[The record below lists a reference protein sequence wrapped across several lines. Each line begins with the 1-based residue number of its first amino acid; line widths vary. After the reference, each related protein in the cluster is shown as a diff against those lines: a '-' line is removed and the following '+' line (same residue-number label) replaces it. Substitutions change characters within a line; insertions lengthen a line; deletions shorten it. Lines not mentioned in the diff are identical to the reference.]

1 MSSHVFSF
9 IDSLNSKSS
18 GNNVLEVVGMYDTR
32 EQSNKAI
39 DIGVERAELF
49 LDVYRDSFTYDEVR
63 VSSET
68 MNLDSIVNYFSA
80 LEFRLYTKNEK
91 LEEGNDRAILYIDDG
106 DFSRL
111 SPKIDAYLTYLSI
124 EQNDAVVDLVGHC
137 YSQDS
142 AVLNYNCGL
151 DYVNLIRS
159 KMIDKGFN
167 EYQVT
172 AISQGDEMLLNN
184 TDSVSRVEVIIN
196 N

>member
-1 MSSHVFSF
+1 MF
-9 IDSLNSKSS
+9 I
-18 GNNVLEVVGMYDTR
+18 
-32 EQSNKAI
+32 AI
-39 DIGVERAELF
+39 ALV
-49 LDVYRDSFTYDEVR
+49 YDEVR

-68 MNLDSIVNYFSA
+68 MDLDSSVNYFSA
-80 LEFRLYTKNEK
+80 LKFRLYTKNEK
-91 LEEGNDRAILYIDDG
+91 LEEGNDRAILYIDDI

-124 EQNDAVVDLVGHC
+124 EQNDAVVDLIGHC
-137 YSQDS
+137 YSQDI

-184 TDSVSRVEVIIN
+184 TDSISRVEVIIN
-196 N
+196 